1 MTSVHPPPPQSPSSP
16 LMEQYTDT
24 SSSPSLR
31 SYALFGLALIREY
44 QCVMFFESYA
54 VVLWNVTQRKKEAAQ
69 RDIVKNT
76 CGEVFSWLG
85 AIAVNGNTTETNKVR
100 VNRAETS

>member
-44 QCVMFFESYA
+44 QCVMFFESYV
-54 VVLWNVTQRKKEAAQ
+54 VVLWNVTQRKKEAAL
-69 RDIVKNT
+69 RDIVNNT

-85 AIAVNGNTTETNKVR
+85 AIAVNGNTTEISKIR
-100 VNRAETS
+100 VNRTETS

>member
-1 MTSVHPPPPQSPSSP
+1 M
-16 LMEQYTDT
+16 
-24 SSSPSLR
+24 
-31 SYALFGLALIREY
+31 FGLALIREY
-44 QCVMFFESYA
+44 QCVMFLESYA

-85 AIAVNGNTTETNKVR
+85 AIAVSENNTEINKIR
-100 VNRAETS
+100 VNRPETS

>member
-24 SSSPSLR
+24 SLSPSLR

-69 RDIVKNT
+69 RDIIKNT
-76 CGEVFSWLG
+76 SGEVYSWLG
-85 AIAVNGNTTETNKVR
+85 AIAVNGNTTEISKIR
-100 VNRAETS
+100 LNRTETS